1 MTEEGKPERRWVLFG
16 IPLCLAMGFFE
27 LERAIKGNH
36 RSWLYTFEW
45 PFFALFIY
53 YMWWKLKQPQ
63 PDWDDTDDPKRELED

>member
-1 MTEEGKPERRWVLFG
+1 
-16 IPLCLAMGFFE
+16 MGFFE

-63 PDWDDTDDPKRELED
+63 PDWDETDDPKRELED